1 MKNMRKVLFAT
12 MLLALGCV
20 SQSEE
25 LIVLEG
31 DIDSKVNGRLELARS
46 GDKIT
51 GTFENTDDQTKLELR
66 GTINGEYLRL
76 EEFTEKDKLTGVFDG
91 KYDGEE
97 YSGDWIS
104 PNRKRKVPFFFSNHE
119 LSSRHEKPS
128 PKGEEDAAQTITNE
142 YSKWAKHKNETEYC
156 SPLRCEE
163 VLEKG
168 RNGRDIQEGDCGM
181 RLEEEIAPKDILL
194 GDINDDQ
201 KEDGIVTA
209 RFVPCMDGTWFIN
222 VASVGNLLI
231 FVSNSDGG
239 YDIYDEPEAI
249 RKEIELG
256 SVTAI
261 DGRFILANGASMS
274 GEASAHDFDI
284 SWKSKFKFENGR
296 FVLVSSTD
304 HVQQKDSE

>member
-1 MKNMRKVLFAT
+1 MKKLLFAA
-12 MLLALGCV
+12 MLLAFGCA

-25 LIVLEG
+25 LIILEG
-31 DIDSKVNGRLELARS
+31 SIDSKVNGRLELARS

-51 GTFENTDDQTKLELR
+51 GTFENTDENTRLELR
-66 GTINGEYLRL
+66 GTINGEFLRL
-76 EEFTEKDKLTGVFDG
+76 EEFAEKDKLTGIFDG

-97 YSGDWIS
+97 YSGDWMS
-104 PNRKRKVPFFFSNHE
+104 PNRKRKVPFFFSNRE
-119 LSSRHEKPS
+119 QSNPHEKPS
-128 PKGEEDAAQTITNE
+128 PKGEENATQAIVKE

-156 SPLRCEE
+156 SPLRCYE

-168 RNGRDIQEGDCGM
+168 RNGGDIKEDDCGM
-181 RLEEEIAPKDILL
+181 RLEEEIDPKDILL

-209 RFVPCMDGTWFIN
+209 AFAPCMDGTWFIN
-222 VASVGNLLI
+222 VAAVGNLLV

-239 YDIYDEPEAI
+239 YDIYDEPEVI

-261 DGRFILANGASMS
+261 DSRFILANGASMS

-296 FVLVSSTD
+296 FFLVSSTN
-304 HVQQKDSE
+304 HVQRKDSE